1 MGRNRIKN
9 MLIAQC
15 PNCGTSFQVSI
26 EQLQLASGR
35 LQCGECETVFDAED
49 QLDPAS
55 DAVADPLTVEIDLD
69 AEVERERLAALSA
82 RNEPS
87 AGAEPARSDD
97 GALGPLGGS
106 ENPKTGEALDQSILG
121 RGTSASDDSEMEMA
135 SSLAPSMDE
144 KAENDQT
151 DESPINLEELAED
164 EVSLSTSISEGVHQE
179 TESDEQMSP
188 SIVNGTGPETSD
200 TAEEDRVTGAPRSSA
215 DESASG
221 SEQLNASDGA
231 STGITRG
238 HWILLGLVVL
248 AAAQL
253 AYLLSH

>member
-1 MGRNRIKN
+1 M
-9 MLIAQC
+9 
-15 PNCGTSFQVSI
+15 

-55 DAVADPLTVEIDLD
+55 DAAADPLTIEIDLD

-82 RNEPS
+82 GNEPS
-87 AGAEPARSDD
+87 AGVEPARSDD
-97 GALGPLGGS
+97 GPHSSLGGS
-106 ENPKTGEALDQSILG
+106 ENPKTGEALDQSNLG
-121 RGTSASDDSEMEMA
+121 RDTSASDDSEMEMA
-135 SSLAPSMDE
+135 SSLAPSMDG
-144 KAENDQT
+144 KAENDRA
-151 DESPINLEELAED
+151 DESSINLEELAED
-164 EVSLSTSISEGVHQE
+164 EVSL
-179 TESDEQMSP
+179 SP

-200 TAEEDRVTGAPRSSA
+200 TAEEDQVTGAPRPSA

-221 SEQLNASDGA
+221 SDQLNASDRA
-231 STGITRG
+231 SAGITRG

>member
-1 MGRNRIKN
+1 MSQLRDVLPGIDGA
-9 MLIAQC
+9 IAV
-15 PNCGTSFQVSI
+15 GI
-26 EQLQLASGR
+26 GR

-55 DAVADPLTVEIDLD
+55 DAAADPLTIEIDLD

-82 RNEPS
+82 GNEPS
-87 AGAEPARSDD
+87 AGVEPARSDD
-97 GALGPLGGS
+97 GPHSSLGGS
-106 ENPKTGEALDQSILG
+106 ENPKTGEALDQSNLG
-121 RGTSASDDSEMEMA
+121 RDTSASDDSEMEMA

-144 KAENDQT
+144 KAENDRA
-151 DESPINLEELAED
+151 DESSINLEELAED
-164 EVSLSTSISEGVHQE
+164 EVSL
-179 TESDEQMSP
+179 SP

-200 TAEEDRVTGAPRSSA
+200 TAEEDQVTGAPRPSA

-221 SEQLNASDGA
+221 SDQLNASDRA
-231 STGITRG
+231 SAGITRG

>member
-1 MGRNRIKN
+1 

-82 RNEPS
+82 GNEPS
-87 AGAEPARSDD
+87 AGVEPARSDD
-97 GALGPLGGS
+97 GPHSSLGGS

-121 RGTSASDDSEMEMA
+121 RDTSASDDSEMEMA

-144 KAENDQT
+144 KAENDRT
-151 DESPINLEELAED
+151 DESSINLEELAED

>member
-1 MGRNRIKN
+1 MGRNGIKN

-97 GALGPLGGS
+97 RALSPLGGS
-106 ENPKTGEALDQSILG
+106 ENPKTGEAPDQSILG
-121 RGTSASDDSEMEMA
+121 RDTSASDESEMEMA

-144 KAENDQT
+144 KAENDCADQ
-151 DESPINLEELAED
+151 SSINLEELAED

>member
-1 MGRNRIKN
+1 M
-9 MLIAQC
+9 
-15 PNCGTSFQVSI
+15 

-55 DAVADPLTVEIDLD
+55 DAAADPLTIEIDLD

-82 RNEPS
+82 GNEPS
-87 AGAEPARSDD
+87 AGVEPARSDD
-97 GALGPLGGS
+97 GPHSSLGGS
-106 ENPKTGEALDQSILG
+106 ENPKTGEALDQSNLG
-121 RGTSASDDSEMEMA
+121 RDTSASDDSEMEMA

-144 KAENDQT
+144 KAENDRA
-151 DESPINLEELAED
+151 DESSINLEELAED
-164 EVSLSTSISEGVHQE
+164 EVSL
-179 TESDEQMSP
+179 SP

-200 TAEEDRVTGAPRSSA
+200 TTEEDQVTGAPRPSA

-221 SEQLNASDGA
+221 SDQLNASDRA
-231 STGITRG
+231 SAGITRG

-248 AAAQL
+248 AAVQL

>member
-1 MGRNRIKN
+1 M
-9 MLIAQC
+9 
-15 PNCGTSFQVSI
+15 

-55 DAVADPLTVEIDLD
+55 DAAADPLTIEIDLD

-82 RNEPS
+82 GNEPS
-87 AGAEPARSDD
+87 AGVEPARSDD
-97 GALGPLGGS
+97 GPHSSLGGS
-106 ENPKTGEALDQSILG
+106 EDPKTGEALDQSNLG
-121 RGTSASDDSEMEMA
+121 RDTSASDDSEMEMA

-144 KAENDQT
+144 KAENDRA
-151 DESPINLEELAED
+151 DESSINLEELAED
-164 EVSLSTSISEGVHQE
+164 EVSL
-179 TESDEQMSP
+179 SP

-200 TAEEDRVTGAPRSSA
+200 TAEEDQVTGAPRPSA

-221 SEQLNASDGA
+221 SDQLNASDRA
-231 STGITRG
+231 SAGITRG

>member
-1 MGRNRIKN
+1 MGRNGTKN

-82 RNEPS
+82 GNEPS

-97 GALGPLGGS
+97 GALSPLGGS
-106 ENPKTGEALDQSILG
+106 ENPKTGEALDQSNLG
-121 RGTSASDDSEMEMA
+121 RDTSASDDSEMEMA

-144 KAENDQT
+144 KAENDRA
-151 DESPINLEELAED
+151 DESSINLEELAED
-164 EVSLSTSISEGVHQE
+164 EVSL
-179 TESDEQMSP
+179 SP

-200 TAEEDRVTGAPRSSA
+200 TAEEDQVTGAPRLSA

-221 SEQLNASDGA
+221 SDQLNASDRA
-231 STGITRG
+231 SAGITRG

>member
-1 MGRNRIKN
+1 M
-9 MLIAQC
+9 
-15 PNCGTSFQVSI
+15 

-55 DAVADPLTVEIDLD
+55 DAVADPLSVEIDLD

-97 GALGPLGGS
+97 GALSPLGGS

-121 RGTSASDDSEMEMA
+121 RDTSASDDSEMEMA

-151 DESPINLEELAED
+151 DESSINLEELAED
-164 EVSLSTSISEGVHQE
+164 EVSLSTSISEGVHQA

-200 TAEEDRVTGAPRSSA
+200 TAEEDRVTGAPPSSA

>member
-1 MGRNRIKN
+1 MGRNGIKN

-82 RNEPS
+82 RSEPS
-87 AGAEPARSDD
+87 AGAEPVRSDD
-97 GALGPLGGS
+97 GALSPLGGS

-121 RGTSASDDSEMEMA
+121 RDTSASDDSEMEMA

-144 KAENDQT
+144 KAENDRT
-151 DESPINLEELAED
+151 DESSINLEELAED

-200 TAEEDRVTGAPRSSA
+200 TAEEDRVTDAPRPSA

>member
-1 MGRNRIKN
+1 MSQLRDVLPGIDGA
-9 MLIAQC
+9 IAV
-15 PNCGTSFQVSI
+15 GI
-26 EQLQLASGR
+26 GR

-121 RGTSASDDSEMEMA
+121 RDTSASDDSEMEMA
-135 SSLAPSMDE
+135 S
-144 KAENDQT
+144 
-151 DESPINLEELAED
+151 
-164 EVSLSTSISEGVHQE
+164 
-179 TESDEQMSP
+179 
-188 SIVNGTGPETSD
+188 
-200 TAEEDRVTGAPRSSA
+200 
-215 DESASG
+215 
-221 SEQLNASDGA
+221 
-231 STGITRG
+231 
-238 HWILLGLVVL
+238 
-248 AAAQL
+248 
-253 AYLLSH
+253 

>member
-1 MGRNRIKN
+1 

-82 RNEPS
+82 GNEPS
-87 AGAEPARSDD
+87 AGVEPARSDD
-97 GALGPLGGS
+97 GPHSSLGGS

-121 RGTSASDDSEMEMA
+121 RDTSASDDSEMEMA
-135 SSLAPSMDE
+135 SSLAPSMNE
-144 KAENDQT
+144 KAENDRT
-151 DESPINLEELAED
+151 DESSINLEELAED

-200 TAEEDRVTGAPRSSA
+200 PAEEDRVTGAPRSSA

>member
-1 MGRNRIKN
+1 M
-9 MLIAQC
+9 
-15 PNCGTSFQVSI
+15 
-26 EQLQLASGR
+26 
-35 LQCGECETVFDAED
+35 
-49 QLDPAS
+49 
-55 DAVADPLTVEIDLD
+55 
-69 AEVERERLAALSA
+69 ERERLAALSA

-121 RGTSASDDSEMEMA
+121 RDTSASDDSEMEMA

-144 KAENDQT
+144 KTENDCADQ
-151 DESPINLEELAED
+151 SSINLEELAED